1 MFRSVP
7 ITVLGIIVPLLFY
20 IFVTCWNMRE
30 EKRPTDL
37 RKMKDIVEGYE
48 QSKREEDEE
57 LKRLRA
63 EARDLLSSL
72 KKDEEEIRK
81 LLF

>member
-1 MFRSVP
+1 
-7 ITVLGIIVPLLFY
+7 
-20 IFVTCWNMRE
+20 MRE

-37 RKMKDIVEGYE
+37 REMKDIVEGYE

-81 LLF
+81 LMI